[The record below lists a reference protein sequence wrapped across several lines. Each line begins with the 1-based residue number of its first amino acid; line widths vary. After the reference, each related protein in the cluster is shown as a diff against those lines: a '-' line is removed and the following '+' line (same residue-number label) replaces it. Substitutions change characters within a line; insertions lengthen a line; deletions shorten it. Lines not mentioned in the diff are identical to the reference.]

1 MLARGIL
8 RDIGVGLNITV
19 TPGILRLRG
28 VVLIGTVNSGILRD
42 AGVALNIS
50 QSWLSTTGVKQQGRA
65 GMKIPNQDPEVGS
78 PPKWGCWPCR
88 DRWSGP

>member
-65 GMKIPNQDPEVGS
+65 GIGLVVFARLEIKYINKQQL
-78 PPKWGCWPCR
+78 R
-88 DRWSGP
+88 AY